1 MRVASCLTMCVVLFA
16 SSAGGQIALSGAGR
30 QKPKEMPPIPALS
43 HGAAHAPDAPLTL
56 GRARWDKK
64 TVSAVVRGRS
74 TSAPLLHL
82 RGLDGIEKAP
92 GLPDGARRL
101 LEMHVRTLR
110 PGEPDHYMVNVQL
123 AEEWIKAHPVPP
135 DIKPADKGGD
145 DHTGCNVWSTHCAGE
160 VVQHAGGQVSQEWQ
174 KLWEQAV
181 ADWKHAA
188 NELSNDWN
196 MAEGCFADQT
206 LPALNIP
213 VPFKIAPSM
222 ALKLETS
229 ASKDAAGGT
238 ASGTVQGTVGLGFPM
253 ESDVQARVELF
264 YIPCLPFVVRP
275 KSLSGAGSLTIGEQ
289 LRATVAASGKF
300 DKIFTIPPTGGPQIP
315 IQVIPIII
323 GDVPIAELDVSA
335 YIEGN
340 VEVGARAKA
349 QASLQIDDPHRATFE
364 FACSGSGCT
373 AQARS
378 IPDPTTATEA
388 AQIQGEVFV
397 KPAIFTALQLDF
409 DVDALSARVG
419 PQPYLRG
426 TADGCAGLTSWQTLG
441 GGAATS
447 ESHGL
452 TADLDWGVD
461 LRAEALIARQ
471 VIGQPYVHSVTGNK
485 HLWFRDLAGGSTSLV
500 VLSSG
505 PSQATVNKSAT
516 YSVRMPS
523 CYPYT
528 ESIQYHVTWT
538 GNATPTPTPACHWQ
552 SGSGNCS
559 SDPATPLGIGLTWS
573 APGSYVVTVV
583 AAGDDHHRVFTPAPT
598 PTRIAVTVAAGGG
611 GGSTP

>member
-1 MRVASCLTMCVVLFA
+1 MRVASCLTMSVVLFA
-16 SSAGGQIALSGAGR
+16 SIAQGQVALSGAGR
-30 QKPKEMPPIPALS
+30 QKPKEMPPIPALAY
-43 HGAAHAPDAPLTL
+43 GAAHAPDARPTF
-56 GRARWDKK
+56 GAARWEKK
-64 TVSAVVRGRS
+64 TVSATVRGRS
-74 TSAPLLHL
+74 TTAPILHL

-123 AEEWIKAHPVPP
+123 AEQWIKAHPVPP
-135 DIKPADKGGD
+135 DIKPTDKGGD
-145 DHTGCNVWSTHCAGE
+145 DHTGCNVWSTHCAEE

-181 ADWKHAA
+181 ADWKHASH
-188 NELSNDWN
+188 ELSNDWN
-196 MAEGCFADQT
+196 VPLECLADQT
-206 LPALNIP
+206 LPTLNIP

-229 ASKDAAGGT
+229 GSKDVGGGT
-238 ASGTVQGTVGLGFPM
+238 ASGTVQGTIGLGFPM
-253 ESDVQARVELF
+253 ESDVQARLELF

-275 KSLSGAGSLTIGEQ
+275 KSISGAGGLTIGEQ
-289 LRATVAASGKF
+289 LKATVTASGKF

-315 IQVIPIII
+315 IEVIPIII
-323 GDVPIAELDVSA
+323 GDVPIAEMDVSA

-340 VEVGARAKA
+340 VEVGAQGKA
-349 QASLQIDDPHRATFE
+349 QGSFQLDNPHRADFQ
-364 FACSGSGCT
+364 FACSGSGCS

-378 IPDPTTATEA
+378 MPDPTTTTET

-426 TADGCAGLTSWQTLG
+426 TADGCAGVTSWQTPG
-441 GGAATS
+441 GGSSTS

-485 HLWFRDLAGGSTSLV
+485 HLWFRDLMGGSTSLV

-505 PSQATVNKSAT
+505 PAQPAVNKSAT

-523 CYPYT
+523 CYPFR
-528 ESIQYHVTWT
+528 EPVVYHVTWT
-538 GNATPTPTPACHWQ
+538 GNATATASPACRWQ
-552 SGSGNCS
+552 SGGGDCS

-583 AAGDDHHRVFTPAPT
+583 AVGDAHHRVFAPAPK
-598 PTRIAVTVAAGGG
+598 PTQIAVTVAAAGG
-611 GGSTP
+611 TP

>member
-1 MRVASCLTMCVVLFA
+1 MSVVLFA
-16 SSAGGQIALSGAGR
+16 SIAQGQVALSGAGR
-30 QKPKEMPPIPALS
+30 QKPKEMPPIPALGY
-43 HGAAHAPDAPLTL
+43 GAAHAPDARPAFGT
-56 GRARWDKK
+56 ARWEKR
-64 TVSAVVRGRS
+64 TVSATVRGRN
-74 TSAPLLHL
+74 TSAPVLHL

-123 AEEWIKAHPVPP
+123 AEQWIKAHPVPP

-145 DHTGCNVWSTHCAGE
+145 DHTGCNVWSTHCAEE

-222 ALKLETS
+222 TLKLETS
-229 ASKDAAGGT
+229 GSKDVGGGT

-253 ESDVQARVELF
+253 ESDVQARLELF

-275 KSLSGAGSLTIGEQ
+275 KSISGAGGLTIGEQ
-289 LRATVAASGKF
+289 LKAAVTASGKF
-300 DKIFTIPPTGGPQIP
+300 DKVFTIPPTGGPQFP
-315 IQVIPIII
+315 IEVIPIMI
-323 GDVPIAELDVSA
+323 GDVPIAEMDVSA

-340 VEVGARAKA
+340 VEVGAQGKA
-349 QASLQIDDPHRATFE
+349 QGSFQLDNPHRADFQ

-373 AQARS
+373 ALARGM
-378 IPDPTTATEA
+378 PDPTTTTEA
-388 AQIQGEVFV
+388 AQIQGGLFV

-426 TADGCAGLTSWQTLG
+426 MADGCAGVTSWQTPG
-441 GGAATS
+441 GGSTTS

-485 HLWFRDLAGGSTSLV
+485 HLWFRDLASGSTSLI

-505 PSQATVNKSAT
+505 PSQVGVNKSAT

-528 ESIQYHVTWT
+528 EAVHYRVTWT
-538 GNATPTPTPACHWQ
+538 GNATPTSTPACHWQ
-552 SGSGNCS
+552 AGGGDCS
-559 SDPATPLGIGLTWS
+559 SAPATPLAMGLTWS

-583 AAGDDHHRVFTPAPT
+583 ATSDEHHRVFTPAPK
-598 PTRIAVTVAAGGG
+598 PTQIAVTVAASGG
-611 GGSTP
+611 TP

>member
-1 MRVASCLTMCVVLFA
+1 MRVASCLFVSTALFA
-16 SSAGGQIALSGAGR
+16 SIAQGQVALSGAGR
-30 QKPKEMPPIPALS
+30 QKPKLMPPIPALS
-43 HGAAHAPDAPLTL
+43 FGTPHAPDAPVRVE
-56 GRARWDKK
+56 RARWDK
-64 TVSAVVRGRS
+64 TMVSAVVRGRN
-74 TSAPLLHL
+74 TSAPILHL

-101 LEMHVRTLR
+101 LEMHIRTLR
-110 PGEPDHYMVNVQL
+110 PGEPDHYIVNVQL
-123 AEEWIKAHPVPP
+123 AEEWLKTHPVPP

-145 DHTGCNVWSTHCAGE
+145 DHTGCNVWSTHCGNE
-160 VVQHAGGQVSQEWQ
+160 ILQHAGGQVSQEWQ

-181 ADWKHAA
+181 ADWKHAS

-196 MAEGCFADQT
+196 LSESCFADQT
-206 LPALNIP
+206 LPALSIR

-222 ALKLETS
+222 SLKLESS
-229 ASKDAAGGT
+229 ASRDVAGGT
-238 ASGTVQGTVGLGFPM
+238 ASGTVQGTLALGFPM
-253 ESDVQARVELF
+253 ESDVLARIEVF

-275 KSLSGAGSLTIGEQ
+275 KSISGAGGLTVGEQ
-289 LRATVAASGKF
+289 LKATVAASGKF
-300 DKIFTIPPTGGPQIP
+300 DRMFTIPPTGGPQIP

-340 VEVGARAKA
+340 IEVGAQGSA
-349 QASLQIDDPHRATFE
+349 QGSFQVDNPHRANFQ

-373 AQARS
+373 VQALS
-378 IPDPTTATEA
+378 IPEPTTLSET
-388 AQIQGEVFV
+388 AQMQGEIFV

-426 TADGCAGLTSWQTLG
+426 TADGCAGVTSLQTLG
-441 GGAATS
+441 GGSSTA

-452 TADLDWGVD
+452 TADLDWGID

-471 VIGQPYVHSVTGNK
+471 VIGEPYVHSVTGNK
-485 HLWFRDLAGGSTSLV
+485 HILFRDLMPGGSTSLV

-505 PSQATVNKSAT
+505 PSHAAVNKSAT

-528 ESIQYHVTWT
+528 ENVQYRVTWT
-538 GNATPTPTPACHWQ
+538 GSATPAATPACRWQ
-552 SGSGNCS
+552 SGGGNCS
-559 SDPATPLGIGLTWS
+559 SDPAKPMSISLTWS
-573 APGSYVVTVV
+573 AAGNYVVTIV
-583 AAGDDHHRVFTPAPT
+583 AVGDDHYRVFAPAPK
-598 PTRIAVTVAAGGG
+598 PTQIAVTVAATGG
-611 GGSTP
+611 TP